1 MRSRRSSARRKR
13 GTAAR
18 ICGSKNGSLRELR
31 RGRRKFWTSSALRK
45 PFRKSKR
52 AMHSD
57 AQISL
62 HGIAPP
68 FRSSHGGRIHRCCTD
83 QFIYYLAS
91 DKATTHTEIRQ
102 LVSRKTVSG
111 AMRHRIA
118 FKRARVLFMLD
129 QK

>member
-1 MRSRRSSARRKR
+1 MR
-13 GTAAR
+13 GTAAC

-45 PFRKSKR
+45 PFRKSNR

-68 FRSSHGGRIHRCCTD
+68 FRSSHGGRIHRCCTA
-83 QFIYYLAS
+83 QFIYYAMS
-91 DKATTHTEIRQ
+91 DKAPPHMESDTS
-102 LVSRKTVSG
+102 VSHEVFEG
-111 AMRHRIA
+111 AMCPRI
-118 FKRARVLFMLD
+118 FFVRARNLFT
-129 QK
+129 